1 MCTITSLYSFNPTF
15 FNIASTDDPYITR
28 NWRYSSLFLLNIS
41 FRSYHHEF
49 PGCLA
54 LKYCITINFKFKPWV
69 GLHSFQQKHLEMLNY
84 HLQFPS
90 VIYCSCQTEMVCLK
104 GNTKLKA
111 SNKES
116 LKCFIYKSLFFPPSN
131 FVYCLKYIT
140 LQNRQLACGYSAV
153 VHLLNSRMGE
163 VGGGNWHFF
172 NPLWTEE

>member
-1 MCTITSLYSFNPTF
+1 MYYNKPLLTHDIFQHSLDT
-15 FNIASTDDPYITR
+15 YITR
-28 NWRYSSLFLLNIS
+28 NWRYSSLFLLINS

-54 LKYCITINFKFKPWV
+54 LKYCITISFKFKPWV

-111 SNKES
+111 SNK
-116 LKCFIYKSLFFPPSN
+116 KSLLNVSLIKAYFSHHQILYTVWNISLCKIDNLHAVILPW
-131 FVYCLKYIT
+131 YI
-140 LQNRQLACGYSAV
+140 CSA
-153 VHLLNSRMGE
+153 SRMGE
-163 VGGGNWHFF
+163 AGGGN
-172 NPLWTEE
+172 